1 MLGKATLYQNVLRRK
16 IKDPP
21 RDVPGV
27 LMDEQQIEVLASSG
41 QCCFTKQFL
50 TKRALRHEIEDLLRD
65 VLGVPTDG
73 PQIAILASSS
83 Q

>member
-27 LMDEQQIEVLASSG
+27 LMDEPQIEILASSG

-50 TKRALRHEIEDLLRD
+50 TKRGLRHEIEDLF
-65 VLGVPTDG
+65 
-73 PQIAILASSS
+73 
-83 Q
+83 